1 MYIKISNDG
10 GQRFPYTIQDLRQEN
25 PSTSFPLV
33 LSNELLA
40 GFGVYPVSENARPDT
55 DRFSYAVK
63 RALPELVNGEWV
75 VLWDVLA
82 KSQEEIAEQ
91 DERQAIEVRDSR
103 NAKLAETD
111 WRFRSDM
118 TPTQQWIDYC
128 QALRDVTAQSGFP
141 WSVQWPTQPE

>member
-1 MYIKISNDG
+1 MYIKISNNG

-40 GFGVYPVSENARPDT
+40 GFGVYPVLENARPDT

-91 DERQAIEVRDSR
+91 DERQAVEVRDSR
-103 NAKLAETD
+103 NGKLAKTD

-141 WSVQWPTQPE
+141 WSVTWPTQPE

>member
-40 GFGVYPVSENARPDT
+40 EFGVYPVLENARPDT

-63 RALPELVNGEWV
+63 RGLPELVNGEWI

-91 DERQAIEVRDSR
+91 DERQAVEVRDSR
-103 NAKLAETD
+103 NGKLAKTD

-118 TPTQQWIDYC
+118 APTQQWIDYC
-128 QALRDVTAQSGFP
+128 QALRDVTAQPGFP
-141 WSVQWPTQPE
+141 WSVTWPTQPE